1 MITVHVGL
9 HKTGSSSIQL
19 ALEHSSHRSWV
30 CVPRPGHAINE
41 AGIAEQL
48 SRLPSNGV
56 MSDENLL
63 GSPFDGYQ
71 AIERRLEAI
80 RAAVS
85 GRPFR
90 IVAFVRPQLDWLQSL
105 YIQAIQQGKTD
116 LPGDFVSQVTASPWI
131 DWLRMLE
138 LLEDASGASEICI
151 RPYVPSVDIVPEFFS
166 IAQVPLGGY
175 SPERMGRQNPS
186 MTPRRAMLMRA
197 LNAGGWL
204 ASDETRHLRAFLQGL
219 GKDSDRR
226 AESVF
231 PADVQDLIRSRYEGA
246 WARLSVS
253 QRLSPQSR
261 QAFAQVAVDVDWSP
275 SPWVGA
281 DLTSPPLAEEGL
293 RLIAQQN
300 RQQILSNRTATGLPA
315 PLRRSIARLK
325 RVARRLRP

>member
-105 YIQAIQQGKTD
+105 YIQAIQQGKAD

-131 DWLRMLE
+131 DWLQMLE

-151 RPYVPSVDIVPEFFS
+151 RPYIPSVDIVPEFFS

-186 MTPRRAMLMRA
+186 MMPRRAMLARA

-204 ASDETRHLRAFLQGL
+204 APEETRHLRAFLQGL
-219 GKDSDRR
+219 GKDPDQPP
-226 AESVF
+226 ESAF
-231 PADVQDLIRSRYEGA
+231 PEDVQDLIRTRYEDA
-246 WARLSVS
+246 WAQLSASPRLG
-253 QRLSPQSR
+253 PQSR
-261 QAFAQVAVDVDWSP
+261 HAFAQVAGDVDWS
-275 SPWVGA
+275 SRPWVGA

-300 RQQILSNRTATGLPA
+300 RQLLLKSGAATGLPA
-315 PLRRSIARLK
+315 PLHRTLASLK
-325 RVARRLRP
+325 RVTRRLRP